1 MTISVKQLQGF
12 VAIAEL
18 GSFAEA
24 CEHLHLSQPA
34 LSAAIRKMEN
44 SLGGQLFARST
55 RSVALTPEGA
65 EFLPVARRLLM
76 DWNEGLEDLRGLFAL
91 QRGKL
96 SIAAMPSFASN
107 CLPRSLM
114 ELVQRFPNIN
124 INVQDIVMEEV
135 ISAVQSGRVELG
147 ITFEPDNL
155 DGLDF
160 QPLFNDRFVAIV
172 PPQHAL
178 AAQTQVAF
186 ADLLDHVLVS
196 LNRGSSTRRWTEAA
210 IAAADRQPPHIF
222 EAFQLTTVCAMVAA
236 GVGVAVVPALCQG
249 QMEALGAICRPISHG
264 GIERR
269 VGIFTRRRQA
279 LSAPAQKFIELLLET
294 NEPLA

>member
-1 MTISVKQLQGF
+1 
-12 VAIAEL
+12 
-18 GSFAEA
+18 
-24 CEHLHLSQPA
+24 
-34 LSAAIRKMEN
+34 
-44 SLGGQLFARST
+44 
-55 RSVALTPEGA
+55 
-65 EFLPVARRLLM
+65 
-76 DWNEGLEDLRGLFAL
+76 
-91 QRGKL
+91 
-96 SIAAMPSFASN
+96 MPSFASN

-178 AAQTQVAF
+178 AAQTQVSF

-222 EAFQLTTVCAMVAA
+222 EAFQLTTVGAMVAA

>member
-1 MTISVKQLQGF
+1 MNISVKQLRGF
-12 VAIAEL
+12 VAIAEA

-34 LSAAIRKMEN
+34 LSAAIRKMEE

-76 DWNEGLEDLRGLFAL
+76 DWNEGFEDLRGLFAL

-107 CLPRSLM
+107 CLPQTLVA
-114 ELVQRFPNIN
+114 LVQRFPNIN

-147 ITFEPDNL
+147 ITFEPDNR

-160 QPLFNDRFVAIV
+160 QPLFTDRFIAVL
-172 PPQHAL
+172 PPQHHL
-178 AAQTQVAF
+178 TAQSEVAF
-186 ADLLDHVLVS
+186 ADLLNHTLVS
-196 LNRGSSTRRWTEAA
+196 LNRGSSTRRWTESA
-210 IAAADRQPPHIF
+210 IAEADRQPPHIF
-222 EAFQLTTVCAMVAA
+222 EAFQLTTVGAMVAA
-236 GVGVAVVPALCQG
+236 GVGVAAVPALCQG
-249 QMEALGAICRPISHG
+249 QIEALGAICKPISHG

-279 LSAPAQKFIELLLET
+279 LSSPAQKFIELLIET
-294 NEPLA
+294 TSPA

>member
-1 MTISVKQLQGF
+1 MNISIKQLQGF
-12 VAIAEL
+12 VAIAEV

-34 LSAAIRKMEN
+34 LSAAIRKMEET
-44 SLGGQLFARST
+44 LGGQLFARST

-65 EFLPVARRLLM
+65 EFLPVARRLLI
-76 DWNEGLEDLRGLFAL
+76 DWNEGFEDLRELFAL

-107 CLPRSLM
+107 CLPRT
-114 ELVQRFPNIN
+114 LVALVERFANIN

-147 ITFEPDNL
+147 ITFEPDNIH
-155 DGLDF
+155 GLDF
-160 QPLFNDRFVAIV
+160 QPLFNDRFIAIL
-172 PPQHAL
+172 PPHHPL
-178 AAQTQVAF
+178 AAQAEVAF
-186 ADLLDHVLVS
+186 ADLLSHTLVS
-196 LNRGSSTRRWTEAA
+196 LNRGSNTRRWTETA
-210 IAAADRQPPHIF
+210 IAEAHRQPPHIF
-222 EAFQLTTVCAMVAA
+222 EAFQLTTVGAMVAA
-236 GVGVAVVPALCQG
+236 GVGVAVVPALCQL
-249 QMEALGAICRPISHG
+249 QMEALGAICKPISQG

-279 LSAPAQKFIELLLET
+279 LSSPAQKFIELLIET
-294 NEPLA
+294 NSPA

>member
-1 MTISVKQLQGF
+1 MNISVKQLRGF
-12 VAIAEL
+12 VAIAEA

-34 LSAAIRKMEN
+34 LSASIRKMEE

-55 RSVALTPEGA
+55 RSVVLTPEGA

-76 DWNEGLEDLRGLFAL
+76 DWNEGFEDLRGLFAL

-107 CLPRSLM
+107 CLPRTLVA
-114 ELVQRFPNIN
+114 LVQRFPNIN

-147 ITFEPDNL
+147 ITFEPDSM

-160 QPLFNDRFVAIV
+160 QPLFNDRFIAIL
-172 PPQHAL
+172 PPQHHFATD
-178 AAQTQVAF
+178 AEVAF
-186 ADLLDHVLVS
+186 ADLLSYTLVS
-196 LNRGSSTRRWTEAA
+196 LNRGSSTRRWTDNAIDEAG
-210 IAAADRQPPHIF
+210 RKPPHIF
-222 EAFQLTTVCAMVAA
+222 EAFQLTTVGAMVVA
-236 GVGVAVVPALCQG
+236 GAGVAVVPALCQQ
-249 QMEALGAICRPISHG
+249 QMEALGAICVPISHG
-264 GIERR
+264 GIERQ

-279 LSAPAQKFIELLLET
+279 LSSPAQKFVELLIEANT
-294 NEPLA
+294 PMA